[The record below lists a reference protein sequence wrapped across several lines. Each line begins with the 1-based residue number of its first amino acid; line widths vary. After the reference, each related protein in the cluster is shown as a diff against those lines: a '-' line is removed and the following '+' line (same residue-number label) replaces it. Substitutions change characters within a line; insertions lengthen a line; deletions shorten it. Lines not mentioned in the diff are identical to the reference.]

1 MSERQLIL
9 KGGKSLSA
17 TLAKTAGVKKEL
29 KRATEPDQIQRRRV
43 ELEGCRIRA
52 EKVVSHFNN
61 PKLTAEKRQDLYL
74 QAQALSSLGIL
85 KGICLLTDILSWGDK
100 GEVNGK
106 RMVRRTSYMEII
118 WDRLIELQQATT
130 IQFTEQER
138 ELYAK
143 NLPEGADIPEG
154 LGAVQALIAMD
165 QKLTGLFEMI
175 HKLGLN
181 ANPEMFKVVDKNGV
195 VLTEDQFSETPGT
208 FFEGTDEDVESM
220 QPDDPNAM
228 DEDEVEQLKK
238 EAEEADNLD
247 EEDSDEDSD
256 DEDSDDESPEEGSD
270 DGA

>member
-1 MSERQLIL
+1 MSERQMIL

-17 TLAKTAGVKKEL
+17 TLAKTAGIKKEL

-61 PKLTAEKRQDLYL
+61 PKLTADKRQDLYL

-106 RMVRRTSYMEII
+106 KMVRRTSYMEII
-118 WDRLIELQQATT
+118 WDRLIELQQSTT

-143 NLPEGADIPEG
+143 NLPDGADIPEG

-175 HKLGLN
+175 HKMGLH
-181 ANPEMFKVVDKNGV
+181 ANPEMFRVVDKNGV
-195 VLTEDQFSETPGT
+195 LQTDDQFAETPGT
-208 FFEGTDEDVESM
+208 FYEGTDEDVESM
-220 QPDDPNAM
+220 QADDPNAM
-228 DEDEVEQLKK
+228 TEEEVERLKR
-238 EAEEADNLD
+238 EAEEADYLD
-247 EEDSDEDSD
+247 DDTDSDGDTS
-256 DEDSDDESPEEGSD
+256 
-270 DGA
+270 A